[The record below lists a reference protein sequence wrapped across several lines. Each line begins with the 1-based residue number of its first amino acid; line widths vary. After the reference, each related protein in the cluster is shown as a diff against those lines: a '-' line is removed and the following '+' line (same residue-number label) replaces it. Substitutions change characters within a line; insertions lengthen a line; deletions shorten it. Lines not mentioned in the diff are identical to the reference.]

1 MNLTQQNVSV
11 SEMQVWSE
19 MRSLKVNYSNS
30 HIISD
35 YGLNGLLWS
44 QATIFK
50 EPKEIFVK
58 LTIV

>member
-1 MNLTQQNVSV
+1 MNLTQQNMSV
-11 SEMQVWSE
+11 SEMQDWSE
-19 MRSLKVNYSNS
+19 MRSLKINYSTS
-30 HIISD
+30 RIMSD

-50 EPKEIFVK
+50 GPKEIFVK